1 MFQHEYFSVNSAEIN
16 WHEHLLLHV
25 FRTMKLVNQDRKYP
39 FQYSINKFAQLSHY
53 CFVLLHLA
61 ADTEAAVE
69 NTKKNGCGSSL
80 SC

>member
-1 MFQHEYFSVNSAEIN
+1 
-16 WHEHLLLHV
+16 
-25 FRTMKLVNQDRKYP
+25 MKLINQDRKYP

-69 NTKKNGCGSSL
+69 NTKKNGFGSSL
-80 SC
+80 SCWTVLESLEIAYKQTKM